1 VHKIRADTSQE
12 RSQLVPSPR
21 EYQRHFE
28 TSQLP
33 TALLLLESRL
43 RGNDRNAV
51 PFKRTS
57 MRRHSLSRP
66 TWRPRCSDASF
77 PPDAPSPRFHSH
89 SRRSRDADR
98 VHDGV
103 RPLGARRCYLGSG
116 LSVILGGQV
125 RLRTHRPR
133 GDRGPCG
140 TLAPQTAKFGSPA
153 SVTLRSSC
161 GRPPSCLALRSLL
174 LMRGRLPVCFG
185 RCKAARRPLR

>member
-1 VHKIRADTSQE
+1 MTCKGGPPVCDRI
-12 RSQLVPSPR
+12 PN
-21 EYQRHFE
+21 
-28 TSQLP
+28 
-33 TALLLLESRL
+33 ALS
-43 RGNDRNAV
+43 
-51 PFKRTS
+51 FKRTS
-57 MRRHSLSRP
+57 MRRHYLSRP

-77 PPDAPSPRFHSH
+77 PPIAPSPRFHSH
-89 SRRSRDADR
+89 SHRSRDADR

-116 LSVILGGQV
+116 LSVVLGGQV

-161 GRPPSCLALRSLL
+161 GRPPFRLALWPLL
-174 LMRGRLPVCFG
+174 LYAGSAPSV
-185 RCKAARRPLR
+185 LR